1 MLNIVSGMIWGGG
14 RMNLLSIWELEREQ
28 IREYVKLALEVKKNP
43 QKHAHSL
50 EGKTLAMVFEKAS
63 TRTRVSF
70 EVGMTQLGGHAIYF
84 DFTTTQLSRGET
96 MHDTAKTLGRYVDII
111 MARLY
116 KHTDL
121 LEIAKHA
128 GVPVI
133 NALTDLE
140 HPCQALSDLQTMSE
154 KGKLKAG
161 AKFAFVGD
169 CGFNMANSLLLACAK
184 AGMQVSLVC
193 PKGYPPN
200 PKYLEEAKKYGKVE
214 VVNGPEEGVRDAD
227 VIYTD
232 TWISMGLEDE
242 KAERMKAFMP
252 FQVNGELLSHAKKDC
267 IVMHCLP
274 AHRGLEITNEVID
287 GEHSVVWDQAEN
299 RLHMQKAIMLRLLGK
314 I

>member
-1 MLNIVSGMIWGGG
+1 MG
-14 RMNLLSIWELEREQ
+14 NLLSVWELGRKEVE
-28 IREYVKLALEVKKNP
+28 EYVRLGLEVKKNP
-43 QKHAHSL
+43 GKYANSL
-50 EGKTLAMVFEKAS
+50 EGKTLAMIFEKAS

-116 KHTDL
+116 KHSDL

-133 NALTDLE
+133 NGLTDAE
-140 HPCQALSDLQTMSE
+140 HPCQALSDLQTISE
-154 KGKLKAG
+154 KGKLKKG

-169 CGFNMANSLLLACAK
+169 CGFNMANSLMLACAK
-184 AGMQVSLVC
+184 AGMEVALVC
-193 PKGYPPN
+193 PKAYSPN
-200 PKYLEEAKKYGKVE
+200 PKYLSEAKRHGKVE
-214 VVNGPEEGVRDAD
+214 VINDPAAGVKDAD

-232 TWISMGLEDE
+232 TWISMGLEGE

-252 FQVNGELLSHAKKDC
+252 YQVNGELLSHAKKDC

-274 AHRGLEITNEVID
+274 AHRGLEITDEVID
-287 GEHSVVWDQAEN
+287 GKQSVVWDQAEN